1 VSNPE
6 DKKSSKPP
14 GDVPSGYVS
23 PKLRSK
29 MNLDDDEPDEGSGSK
44 AANVIAL
51 VMLVAIVV
59 LGTIFWTSLQ
69 RSKAEAKVKA
79 TQAAKLAAE
88 TARTDSLAKAY
99 QDSIFAARA
108 DSTAKA
114 EAKKPKPKPGTTPTA
129 TANPGGQPTAPAAPP
144 PPPTKFGI
152 DVGSFLSQD
161 RANAEQGKLQTSTS
175 LPARVVPTSEDG
187 GTSYHVVIGEF
198 TNRKDAEKKANDLI
212 VAQTIREAKVTK
224 LKP

>member
-1 VSNPE
+1 MSNPE
-6 DKKSSKPP
+6 DKKSSKLP
-14 GDVPSGYVS
+14 GDVS

-29 MNLDDDEPDEGSGSK
+29 MNLDDELDDSSGSK
-44 AANVIAL
+44 VANILAL

-59 LGTIFWTSLQ
+59 LGAIFWTSVQ
-69 RSKAEAKVKA
+69 HSKAEATKKA
-79 TQAAKLAAE
+79 AAEAKLAAE
-88 TARTDSLAKAY
+88 QARTDSLAKAE
-99 QDSIFAARA
+99 QDSIFAAKA
-108 DSTAKA
+108 DSTAKV
-114 EAKKPKPKPGTTPTA
+114 EAKKPKPKPTTPTA
-129 TANPGGQPTAPAAPP
+129 QDATPPGGEATPP

-152 DVGSFLSQD
+152 DVGSFLTQD

-175 LPARVVPTSEDG
+175 LPARVVPANEDG

-198 TNRKDAEKKANDLI
+198 TSRKDAEKRANELI